1 MFPDCN
7 LEFPLYRL
15 PICGLMSMIGDIDLL
30 ASKRVLS
37 VDLIFPDGFRI
48 NFTLSLEK
56 KSLAENGIKRM
67 ETERMCKQ
75 KDLVSLLLE
84 VFLMFF

>member
-1 MFPDCN
+1 
-7 LEFPLYRL
+7 
-15 PICGLMSMIGDIDLL
+15 MSMIGDIDLL

-37 VDLIFPDGFRI
+37 VGLIFPDGYRK
-48 NFTLSLEK
+48 NLTLSLER
-56 KSLAENGIKRM
+56 KSLVENGIKRM
-67 ETERMCKQ
+67 ETEWMCKQ